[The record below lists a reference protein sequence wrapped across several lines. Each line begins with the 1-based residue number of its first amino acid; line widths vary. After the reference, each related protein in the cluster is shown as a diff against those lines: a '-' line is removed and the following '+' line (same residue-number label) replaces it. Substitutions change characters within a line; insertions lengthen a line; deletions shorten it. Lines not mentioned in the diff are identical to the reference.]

1 MGNTTSQGKQQVL
14 QKPTF
19 RVVWPLGRTVVRPI
33 KLSSPI
39 PSLTGK
45 TVGFLWDGVYKGD
58 KMFSII
64 RTRLEERYSGVRFVD
79 CTVFGNTHGPDARE
93 ILKALP
99 VALREQGCDVV
110 ISGVGA

>member
-1 MGNTTSQGKQQVL
+1 MR
-14 QKPTF
+14 KPTF

-33 KLSSPI
+33 KPSDAISS
-39 PSLTGK
+39 LAGK

-64 RTRLEERYSGVRFVD
+64 RKKMEERHPGVKFVD
-79 CTVFGNTHGPDARE
+79 HAVFGNTHGPNARE

-99 VALREQGCDVV
+99 VVLRQQGCDVV